1 MGDPIPQAELTAF
14 LDRINRESGL
24 PHTILYTLNPAAY
37 PALATAAGCFPQVY
51 VGAAWWFNDHKSGIE
66 EQLRICAQNAH
77 LAVFPGMLTDSRSF
91 FPMRGTII
99 SAVFSA
105 ICWANGSKRENFR
118 MAPPRRSLSAAC
130 ALKTAGN

>member
-66 EQLRICAQNAH
+66 EQLRICAQ
-77 LAVFPGMLTDSRSF
+77 
-91 FPMRGTII
+91 I
-99 SAVFSA
+99 SAELDNRMQAVR
-105 ICWANGSKRENFR
+105 KRIEAE
-118 MAPPRRSLSAAC
+118 ME
-130 ALKTAGN
+130 